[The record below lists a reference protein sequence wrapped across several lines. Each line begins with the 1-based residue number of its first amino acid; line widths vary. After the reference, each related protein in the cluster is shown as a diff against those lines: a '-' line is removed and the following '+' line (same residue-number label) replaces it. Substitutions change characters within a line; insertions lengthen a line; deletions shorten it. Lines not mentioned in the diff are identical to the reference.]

1 MSITAS
7 VKQQPPI
14 RLSIGGMSCA
24 GCVASV
30 EQALRG
36 VAGVA
41 EANVNFAEHT
51 ALVQGNVTAAA
62 LTQAVADA
70 GYEAAEL
77 AGEDAEAEKE
87 AAEQAY
93 YRLVVRRALVAG
105 LVGIPLFV
113 TGVLGV
119 LPALSTPGGRG
130 FWAVTGLVTLAV
142 MFYSGR
148 HFFIGAWKSFRGH
161 NANMDTLI
169 AMGTG
174 AAWCYSMLVV
184 IDPALVPSL
193 AQHAYFEAAVIII
206 ALINFGSALE
216 IRARSRTS
224 EAIKRLVNLQ
234 PKSARVVRD
243 GREIDVPIADV
254 GLDET
259 LRVRPGERIAVDGVI
274 IDGHATVDESMLT
287 GESLPVD
294 KQADDEVSGGTINVA
309 GTFLFRA
316 RRIGKDTMLAQIIEL
331 VRRAQSSKPAIG
343 RLADRVA
350 AVFVPT
356 VLIIAIVT
364 LVVWLHLWPDAS
376 YAVVAMMTVLIIACP
391 CALGLATPMSIM
403 VGVGKAAEYG
413 VLIRNGEAL
422 EQSGRLT
429 TIVVDKT
436 GTVTQGRPVV
446 VGIDVLEAWP
456 ETQILRYA
464 AAVEVGS
471 EHPLAAAVLEAY
483 KASTSTA
490 DDLPSLQA
498 FVASSG
504 HGVSATVEGHD
515 VVIGNQRQM
524 ARQEIDCAPVISRL
538 ETLAVKAQ
546 TPLLVAI
553 DGRLAGL
560 IAITDPVKPDSVAA
574 IRRMHAAG
582 LKVVMITGDHP
593 ATAAAVAAEVGIDE
607 VQADVLPQHKVD
619 CVVALQRQGEV
630 VAMVGD
636 GINDA
641 PALAQSDVGFAIG
654 GGTDIAIHS
663 ADITLMRGSLHG
675 VMDAL
680 QVSRATLANIR
691 QNLFGAFIYNVLGI
705 PLAAGVLFPL
715 FGIMLNPMLAGAAM
729 AMSSVTVVSNA
740 NRLRLY
746 RVMA

>member
-1 MSITAS
+1 
-7 VKQQPPI
+7 
-14 RLSIGGMSCA
+14 
-24 GCVASV
+24 
-30 EQALRG
+30 
-36 VAGVA
+36 
-41 EANVNFAEHT
+41 
-51 ALVQGNVTAAA
+51 
-62 LTQAVADA
+62 
-70 GYEAAEL
+70 
-77 AGEDAEAEKE
+77 
-87 AAEQAY
+87 
-93 YRLVVRRALVAG
+93 
-105 LVGIPLFV
+105 
-113 TGVLGV
+113 
-119 LPALSTPGGRG
+119 
-130 FWAVTGLVTLAV
+130 
-142 MFYSGR
+142 
-148 HFFIGAWKSFRGH
+148 
-161 NANMDTLI
+161 MDTLI

-174 AAWCYSMLVV
+174 AAWVYSILVV

-224 EAIKRLVNLQ
+224 EAVKRLLNLR
-234 PKSARVVRD
+234 PTSARVVRD
-243 GREIDVPIADV
+243 GREIDVAVAEV

-274 IDGHATVDESMLT
+274 IDGHATVDEAMLT
-287 GESLPVD
+287 GESMPVE
-294 KQADDEVSGGTINVA
+294 KKVGDEVAGGTINIA

-316 RRIGKDTMLAQIIEL
+316 SRIGKDTMLAQIIEL
-331 VRRAQSSKPAIG
+331 VRQAQSSKPAIG

-350 AVFVPT
+350 GVFVPT

-364 LVVWLHLWPDAS
+364 LVLWLHLWPDAS

-413 VLIRNGEAL
+413 ILIRNGEAL
-422 EQSGRLT
+422 EQAGRLT

-436 GTVTQGRPVV
+436 GTVTRGKPVV
-446 VGIDVLEAWP
+446 TQVHCVGDWTEA
-456 ETQILRYA
+456 QLLRYA

-471 EHPLAAAVLEAY
+471 EHPLAAAVLEACR
-483 KASTSTA
+483 AAQPA
-490 DDLPSLQA
+490 DAPALPPLQD
-498 FVASSG
+498 FEASSG
-504 HGVSATVEGHD
+504 HGVSAHVDGHEI
-515 VVIGNQRQM
+515 VVGNRRQM
-524 ARQEIDCAPVISRL
+524 DQQGIDCTPLQSRL
-538 ETLAVKAQ
+538 EDLAEQGQ
-546 TPLLVAI
+546 TPLFVAR
-553 DGRLAGL
+553 DRQLTGL
-560 IAITDPVKPDSVAA
+560 IAISDPVKADSAA
-574 IRRMHAAG
+574 AVRRMHDAG

-619 CVVALQRQGEV
+619 CIVALQRRGEV

-663 ADITLMRGSLHG
+663 ADVTLIRGSLQG
-675 VMDAL
+675 VIDAL
-680 QVSRATLANIR
+680 LVSRATLTNIR
-691 QNLFGAFIYNVLGI
+691 QNLFGAFIYNAVGI
-705 PLAAGVLFPL
+705 PLAAGILFPL

-740 NRLRLY
+740 NRLRLFQVPATEQY
-746 RVMA
+746 GRQERVSS

>member
-1 MSITAS
+1 MSTAS
-7 VKQQPPI
+7 AAKQQPI

-30 EQALRG
+30 EKALRG
-36 VAGVA
+36 VPGVV

-51 ALVQGNVTAAA
+51 ALVQGNVTATV
-62 LTQAVADA
+62 LTKAVADA

-93 YRLVVRRALVAG
+93 YRLVVRRTVVAG

-113 TGVLGV
+113 TGMLGV
-119 LPALSTPGGRG
+119 LPSLSTPAGRG
-130 FWAVTGLVTLAV
+130 FWAVTGLLTLAV
-142 MFYSGR
+142 MVYSGR

-184 IDPALVPSL
+184 IDPSLVPSL

-294 KQADDEVSGGTINVA
+294 KQVGAEVSGGTINVA

-364 LVVWLHLWPDAS
+364 LLLWLHLWPDAS

-436 GTVTQGRPVV
+436 GTVTEGRPVV
-446 VGIDVLEAWP
+446 AGIDTLDDWS
-456 ETQILRYA
+456 ETSLLRYA

-471 EHPLAAAVLEAY
+471 EHPLAAAVLAAY
-483 KASTSTA
+483 QHSTDA
-490 DDLPSLQA
+490 ANDLPPLQA

-504 HGVSATVEGHD
+504 HGVSATVDGHD

-524 ARQEIDCAPVISRL
+524 TQRDIDCAPLLSRL
-538 ETLAVKAQ
+538 EALADKAQ

-553 DGRLAGL
+553 DGKLAGL
-560 IAITDPVKPDSVAA
+560 IAITDPVKADSVAA

-582 LKVVMITGDHP
+582 LKVVMVTGDHP
-593 ATAAAVAAEVGIDE
+593 ATAAAVATEVGIDE
-607 VQADVLPQHKVD
+607 VRADVLPQHKVD
-619 CVVALQRQGEV
+619 CVIALQRQGEV

-691 QNLFGAFIYNVLGI
+691 QNLFGAFIYNVVGI
-705 PLAAGVLFPL
+705 PLAAGILFPL
-715 FGIMLNPMLAGAAM
+715 FGLMLNPMLAGAAM

-746 RVMA
+746 KVTA